1 MPVELIWLAGVVAVG
16 AAIVG
21 SALYSEAS
29 EQYRRRLAKSQA
41 SYKPRL
47 TR

>member
-16 AAIVG
+16 AGIVG

-29 EQYRRRLAKSQA
+29 EQYRRRYAKSPA
-41 SYKPRL
+41 LFKPAR
-47 TR
+47 RR